1 MQIIKSLIFFLVA
14 GVLEISG
21 GYMVWQCI
29 KNNKGLPYFL
39 LGALL
44 LILYGIIPTLQTANF
59 GRTYA
64 AYGGIFIV
72 LSLLWGWFIDGSQP
86 DVFDL
91 VGGFIALIGVLIIM
105 YWPR

>member
-39 LGALL
+39 LGTLL

-64 AYGGIFIV
+64 AYGGH
-72 LSLLWGWFIDGSQP
+72 LYSLITIMG
-86 DVFDL
+86 L
-91 VGGFIALIGVLIIM
+91 VYRWQSA
-105 YWPR
+105 